1 LSGLSRLYKYTGD
14 GDLIKA
20 AQNLLDSVLT
30 GPLVPGNNG
39 ILVETCDATGTCN
52 QDQWMFKGV
61 FFEHLGYFLTDI
73 TAMQEL
79 NSSTRKA
86 LLLKYKDFIQ
96 ANAGAVWGVSQR
108 DGSKV
113 QTWWANPAGS
123 QNQGQV
129 SVESQGSGVA
139 AISSAVRLNGLLE
152 SVQ

>member
-1 LSGLSRLYKYTGD
+1 MSGLSRLYKYTGD
-14 GDLIKA
+14 AELIKA

-30 GPLVPGNNG
+30 GPLVPENNG
-39 ILVETCDATGTCN
+39 ILVESCDATGTCN

-79 NSSTRKA
+79 GSSTRRA
-86 LLLKYKDFIQ
+86 LLQKYNDFIQ
-96 ANAGAVWGVSQR
+96 ANAGAVWDVSQR

-113 QTWWANPAGS
+113 QTWWANPTGS

-129 SVESQGSGVA
+129 SVETQGSGVA
-139 AISSAVRLNGLLE
+139 AVSCAVRLNGLLQ